1 MRNSTHNRCASLHP
15 SRDLRRLI
23 HALGL
28 ALTPLAADTALD
40 AALLAFAAYVI
51 GTC

>member
-1 MRNSTHNRCASLHP
+1 MRNSTHNRCASFHP
-15 SRDLRRLI
+15 PRNLRRLI
-23 HALGL
+23 NALGL
-28 ALTPLAADTALD
+28 ALAPLAVDTALD